1 MNQEDSPEMKASV
14 EKLEA
19 NMPKRIARCNMLH
32 DETDPLHDELDKFY
46 TEFMKA
52 FQTFKLMI

>member
-1 MNQEDSPEMKASV
+1 MKASV